1 MQVSD
6 LSQPVQIQPSP
17 DQHTHPL
24 QTEWMPITPEG
35 TVLLSVSQISHLH
48 LDKANEQSQANL
60 ASHPLL
66 KKKKKNVHDH
76 SPRAPVSIN

>member
-1 MQVSD
+1 MQVSG
-6 LSQPVQIQPSP
+6 LSLPVQIQPSP

-24 QTEWMPITPEG
+24 QTEWVPTAPEG

-60 ASHPLL
+60 ASHPLF
-66 KKKKKNVHDH
+66 KKKKM
-76 SPRAPVSIN
+76 SMTTAPVSIN